1 MLYGMR
7 STAVSRIIS
16 SPLADFAMSIAQL
29 SVRLAY
35 RLQAS
40 ERHHRAKDF
49 SRKLLTDPRSHRRS
63 LFDAFMIVLVLV
75 SVMFL
80 IYEVRHPLGFWA
92 DMFEAC
98 VVGVFISEY
107 LLRMWLY
114 NDSHKILIEHW
125 ERAELMGLPFRAG
138 AALWAVLRPKLAY
151 MSSPMAIIDLLAILP
166 SYRPLRFLRLFLLCR
181 LLQLFRATRSLGAFG
196 QVMVEKRFELYTLS
210 LFVGSVVLIATVAI
224 YLFES
229 EAPHTRVLTLMDALY
244 WAVITVTTVGYGDI
258 VPTTPEGRVVAM
270 VLVFAG
276 IGVISFATSII
287 VMAFHEKMRE
297 LHDNRVY
304 AAVERESGITIV
316 CGFGRI
322 GQVVAER
329 LAASKQAFVIVDK
342 NVESVELAR
351 RRGFLAVAG
360 DATDGALLANLG
372 LGRQASSILC
382 LTHDDVSNVYI
393 TLTARQMSPD
403 ILIVSRANK
412 AETAKKLTQA
422 GVSHVVRPYEVVA
435 RMAAEFIGQPVAFD
449 ALYDV
454 VTRAAGVHLEPMAV
468 HVGDRLEKQRIG
480 EIDLASRR
488 LLLFGVIRPNA
499 SPEADGHSRYDL
511 EGRHFYFNPGP
522 LLLLHAGDILI
533 LIGYQANLLQFR
545 EQASRHRRKVKP

>member
-166 SYRPLRFLRLFLLCR
+166 SYRP
-181 LLQLFRATRSLGAFG
+181 
-196 QVMVEKRFELYTLS
+196 
-210 LFVGSVVLIATVAI
+210 
-224 YLFES
+224 
-229 EAPHTRVLTLMDALY
+229 
-244 WAVITVTTVGYGDI
+244 
-258 VPTTPEGRVVAM
+258 
-270 VLVFAG
+270 
-276 IGVISFATSII
+276 
-287 VMAFHEKMRE
+287 
-297 LHDNRVY
+297 
-304 AAVERESGITIV
+304 
-316 CGFGRI
+316 
-322 GQVVAER
+322 
-329 LAASKQAFVIVDK
+329 
-342 NVESVELAR
+342 
-351 RRGFLAVAG
+351 
-360 DATDGALLANLG
+360 
-372 LGRQASSILC
+372 
-382 LTHDDVSNVYI
+382 
-393 TLTARQMSPD
+393 
-403 ILIVSRANK
+403 
-412 AETAKKLTQA
+412 
-422 GVSHVVRPYEVVA
+422 
-435 RMAAEFIGQPVAFD
+435 
-449 ALYDV
+449 
-454 VTRAAGVHLEPMAV
+454 
-468 HVGDRLEKQRIG
+468 
-480 EIDLASRR
+480 
-488 LLLFGVIRPNA
+488 
-499 SPEADGHSRYDL
+499 
-511 EGRHFYFNPGP
+511 
-522 LLLLHAGDILI
+522 
-533 LIGYQANLLQFR
+533 
-545 EQASRHRRKVKP
+545 